1 VYLHDNKENE
11 MQRQDDPIVVTGM
24 GAVSPLGVGVETN
37 WQRLVAGRSGLV
49 RNTRFDVSDFGAKIA
64 GLVPTKATDEEGFDP
79 LVAIDA
85 KDIKKMDLFI
95 QSGLVAAQEALQQA
109 GWFPDSEED
118 KAATATIVGTGV
130 GGSPVMAHAVE
141 TIIEKGPRRLS
152 PFTVPSFLANLA
164 AGWISIRYGFK
175 GPIGAPVTACAASAQ
190 AIGDG
195 MRLILTGEAEVAVV
209 GGAEGSIDPISVGGF
224 GAARALSTAFNDD
237 PQAAS
242 RPFDRRRDGFVLAEG
257 AAVLVIE
264 RLSHATA
271 RGATPLA
278 ILSGYGTSADAY
290 HLTSGEPT
298 GAGAQVAMRNALR
311 MAGVSTGEIDYIN
324 AHSTS
329 TGVGDAAELAG
340 IGALF
345 SNRGKDL
352 AISSTKSAT
361 GHIMGAAGAIESV
374 FSVLAIRTG
383 IVPPTLNLE
392 DPDVGERFDLVPLV
406 AKAKSVRHALSNSFG
421 FGGVNAALVLSAV

>member
-1 VYLHDNKENE
+1 MSANS
-11 MQRQDDPIVVTGM
+11 DPVVITGM
-24 GAVSPLGVGVETN
+24 GVVSPLGTGVATV
-37 WQRLVAGRSGLV
+37 WSRLLAGQSGIV
-49 RNTRFDVSDFGAKIA
+49 RNTRFDVTDYAAKVA
-64 GLVPTKATDEEGFDP
+64 GLVPTTDTDPHGFDP
-79 LVAIDA
+79 LVAIDP

-95 QSGLVAAQEALQQA
+95 QYGLVAAEEAIAQS
-109 GWFPDSEED
+109 GWVADTPE
-118 KAATATIVGTGV
+118 KQAATATIIGTGV
-130 GGSPVMAHAVE
+130 GGSPVMAAAVE

-195 MRLILTGEAEVAVV
+195 MRLILTGEADVAIV
-209 GGAEGSIDPISVGGF
+209 GGAEGSVDPISVGGF
-224 GAARALSTAFNDD
+224 GAARALSTAFNDE
-237 PQAAS
+237 PSAAS
-242 RPFDRRRDGFVLAEG
+242 RPFDRKRDGFVLAEG

-264 RLSHATA
+264 RLSHAEA

-278 ILSGYGTSADAY
+278 ILAGYGTSADAY

-298 GAGAQVAMRNALR
+298 GAGAQVAMRNALK
-311 MAGVSTGEIDYIN
+311 MAGVAPGEIDYIN

-340 IGALF
+340 IGAVF
-345 SNRGKDL
+345 DNRGKDL

-361 GHIMGAAGAIESV
+361 GHLMGAAGAIEGV
-374 FSVLAIRTG
+374 FSALAIRDG

-392 DPDVGERFDLVPLV
+392 DPDVGERFNLVPKV
-406 AKAKSVRHALSNSFG
+406 AQEKSVRHVLSNSFG
-421 FGGVNAALVLSAV
+421 FGGVNASLVFSAI

>member
-1 VYLHDNKENE
+1 

-37 WQRLVAGRSGLV
+37 WQRLLAGRSGLV

-64 GLVPTKATDEEGFDP
+64 GLVPTKATDDEGFDP

-95 QSGLVAAQEALQQA
+95 QYGLVAAQEALQQA
-109 GWFPDSEED
+109 GWFPDNEDD
-118 KAATATIVGTGV
+118 KAATATIIGTGV
-130 GGSPVMAHAVE
+130 GGSPVMAQAVE

-195 MRLILTGEAEVAVV
+195 MRLIMTGEAEVAVV

-290 HLTSGEPT
+290 HLTSGEPS
-298 GAGAQVAMRNALR
+298 GAGAQVAMRNALK

-361 GHIMGAAGAIESV
+361 GHLMGAAGAIESV

-406 AKAKSVRHALSNSFG
+406 AKAKAVRHALSNSFG
-421 FGGVNAALVLSAV
+421 FGGVNAALVLSAP

>member
-1 VYLHDNKENE
+1 

-37 WQRLVAGRSGLV
+37 WQRLLAGRSGLV

-64 GLVPTKATDEEGFDP
+64 GLVPTKATDDEGFDP

-95 QSGLVAAQEALQQA
+95 QYGLVAAQEALQQA
-109 GWFPDSEED
+109 GWFPDNED
-118 KAATATIVGTGV
+118 DRAATATIIGTGV

-195 MRLILTGEAEVAVV
+195 MRLIMTGEAEVAVV

-290 HLTSGEPT
+290 HLTSGEPS
-298 GAGAQVAMRNALR
+298 GAGAQVAMRNALK

-361 GHIMGAAGAIESV
+361 GHLMGAAGAIESV
-374 FSVLAIRTG
+374 FSVLAIRAG

-421 FGGVNAALVLSAV
+421 FGGVNAALVLSAL